1 VLLCRTVDS
10 MDKTSVYKAVQAT
23 LRQHIFQNAG
33 TLPPMQL
40 SRIGTTIVDLLLADT
55 LPTREQIEPISKQ
68 GLGLGSL
75 VAAIVAL
82 ARSLEAQGDSDGAYH
97 MVLDRLMPTIVLYSS
112 LDIEAVRL
120 EQEAMR
126 TAVTLALSEQRQE
139 ASRLV
144 DLLDEVSTPIVPVYD
159 GILVLPLIGAIDSR
173 RSNAITE
180 RLLQS
185 IIQLRAHS
193 IIIDVTGVPIIDTA
207 VAQHL
212 IQTVQSAQ
220 LLGTQVILVGINP
233 EMAQTVVQLGINIGS
248 LITLSNLQ
256 SGIRYVLRRHNLAIG
271 PIAPRP

>member
-1 VLLCRTVDS
+1 

-23 LRQHIFQNAG
+23 LREHIFQNAG

-40 SRIGTTIVDLLLADT
+40 NRIGTTIVDLLLADT
-55 LPTREQIEPISKQ
+55 LPTRQQIEPISKQ
-68 GLGLGSL
+68 GLALGSL

-82 ARSLEAQGDSDGAYH
+82 ARSLEAQGDPNHAHH
-97 MVLDRLMPTIVLYSS
+97 MVLDRLMPTVVLYSS

-126 TAVTLALSEQRQE
+126 NAMSLALSEQRQE

-159 GILVLPLIGAIDSR
+159 GILVLPLIGVIDSR

-212 IQTVQSAQ
+212 LQTVQSAQ
-220 LLGTQVILVGINP
+220 LLGTEVILVGINP

-256 SGIRYVLRRHNLAIG
+256 SGIRYVLRQHNLAIS
-271 PIAPRP
+271 PIATRA